1 MSYQRP
7 DTEPRTSGLSIAAL
21 VVAVLLPLL
30 GLILGIVARTKAK
43 REGGPTLVAT
53 VAIVVGTVLSLV
65 WTLLIA
71 LFIWA
76 GATLFTGAV
85 TSDDSSEPVP
95 PAPGDSIVLEVSADG
110 DLDDEMRTAA
120 RSLVEFQAA
129 NAGLEL
135 SSVDADVDTFTVTFA
150 EGTTDALIEEF
161 SSSLTSPLT
170 GGFYAVDEVLPGSG
184 GGADAAVSCADLPF
198 GSATAGGR
206 TLACDDADQTQYV
219 LDSGPRLSGTDI
231 SEVSLSGDV
240 LSVVLGADGAQVL
253 GDWTAEIAPLGDARI
268 AIVDLSGVITAP
280 VVMSAI
286 TGGEFQIS
294 GGESG
299 NMQALADRL
308 RALSAGVTFSTEK

>member
-21 VVAVLLPLL
+21 VLAVLLPVIGLVL
-30 GLILGIVARTKAK
+30 GLVARSNAK
-43 REGGPTLVAT
+43 RDGAPTLVAT
-53 VAIVVGTVLSLV
+53 VAIVAGAVLSLI
-65 WTLLIA
+65 WTLVIA

-85 TSDDSSEPVP
+85 TSDASSEP
-95 PAPGDSIVLEVSADG
+95 APSASGESIVLEVSADG
-110 DLDDEMRTAA
+110 DLDDETRSAA

-129 NAGLEL
+129 NAGLEVTA
-135 SSVDADVDTFTVTFA
+135 VDGDDETLTVTFA
-150 EGTTDALIEEF
+150 EGTTDALIEDF
-161 SSSLTSPLT
+161 TSSLTSPLT
-170 GGFYAVDEVLPGSG
+170 GGFYEVDEVLPGSG
-184 GGADAAVSCADLPF
+184 GGADAAISCADLPF
-198 GSATAGGR
+198 GSTTADGR

-219 LDSGPRLSGTDI
+219 LVAGPRLPGTDI
-231 SEVSLSGDV
+231 SDVELSGDV
-240 LSVVLGADGAQVL
+240 LSVVLGADGAQEL
-253 GDWTAEIAPLGDARI
+253 GGWTAEIAPLGDARI

-294 GGESG
+294 GGDSG

-308 RALSAGVTFSTEK
+308 RVLSAGVTFSAER